1 MKKQIFSSL
10 ILLVILTSLV
20 FADGGMIIH
29 RPDGWQLH
37 PEERQLC
44 AINYENGYQ
53 NMILSIN
60 FDSDTKGGDK
70 AVWIFPIPAKP
81 EDTVVDVIKGF
92 PQFYGYDIKQQA
104 KNKISNNFQM
114 MRATQ
119 IYPLFLTRN
128 IMYAAKSFEQ
138 QVGGI
143 MDNARA
149 KEPSMYIYEHI
160 EKMGL
165 TTELVRVKDG
175 KVLEDY
181 FKAKSLVIPSDAKKV
196 FDEYIGNDYIF
207 VISWIYDL
215 EKLKQE
221 QANYEKMPYYGSQTN
236 LVGVSLTF
244 PTDKIYFPL
253 KPTSIYGSKSVP
265 ATIYVTGYVTPVLY
279 DSIKSSTQVEY
290 LYQGYYSVPENI
302 NTLFSGKAQIDNL
315 KYTKITMNP
324 PSKYLK
330 EDLYFENKAPAVI
343 RRAEFFINY
352 SKTLGWSFFIICSI
366 LASLIAALIAFR
378 KDAKLLTFTL
388 FGLTNILT
396 IIGVIVGII
405 ILKTKEIDQKLK
417 DQIKK
422 AGVAIT
428 MWDKRKLLFVILF
441 SIIFMILTII
451 LEKVILTSLN

>member
-1 MKKQIFSSL
+1 
-10 ILLVILTSLV
+10 
-20 FADGGMIIH
+20 
-29 RPDGWQLH
+29 
-37 PEERQLC
+37 
-44 AINYENGYQ
+44 
-53 NMILSIN
+53 MILSIN

-138 QVGGI
+138 VGGI
-143 MDNARA
+143 MDNVRA

-196 FDEYIGNDYIF
+196 FDDYIGQDYIF

-215 EKLKQE
+215 EKLKQSQTE
-221 QANYEKMPYYGSQTN
+221 QEKIGPYYGQQSN

-265 ATIYVTGYVTPVLY
+265 ATIYVTGYVTPILY

-290 LYQGYYSVPENI
+290 LYQGYYAVPENI
-302 NTLFSGKAQIDNL
+302 QMLFSGKTTINDL

-330 EDLYFENKAPAVI
+330 EDLYFENKAPAQI
-343 RRAEFFINY
+343 RTAEFFIQN
-352 SKTLGWSFFIICSI
+352 SKLIGWSFFVLCSI
-366 LASLIAALIAFR
+366 LASLITALIVFR
-378 KDAKLLTFTL
+378 KDMKWFTFTW
-388 FGLTNILT
+388 FGLTNILS

-417 DQIKK
+417 DQLKK
-422 AGVAIT
+422 SGVAVT
-428 MWDKRKLLFVILF
+428 MWDKRKIGFVFAFTIIFILLTILF
-441 SIIFMILTII
+441 EKILI
-451 LEKVILTSLN
+451 SLL

>member
-1 MKKQIFSSL
+1 MKKLISLLCIILVLLSSL
-10 ILLVILTSLV
+10 AL
-20 FADGGMIIH
+20 ADGGMWIH

-92 PQFYGYDIKQQA
+92 PQFHGYDIKSQA
-104 KNKISNNFQM
+104 KSKVSNAFQM

-119 IYPLFLTRN
+119 IYPLFFISRV
-128 IMYAAKSFEQ
+128 MYAASSSNDLLGLAANSKQ
-138 QVGGI
+138 Y
-143 MDNARA
+143 

-165 TTELVRVKDG
+165 TTELIKVKDG
-175 KVLEDY
+175 KVLQDY
-181 FKAKSLVIPSDAKKV
+181 FSAKKLYIPSESQKV
-196 FDEYIGNDYIF
+196 FDEYIGQDYIF

-215 EKLKQE
+215 EQLKQA
-221 QANYEKMPYYGSQTN
+221 QTKQPDYGYNYQSN

-253 KPTSIYGSKSVP
+253 KPTSIYGSKVVP
-265 ATIYVTGYVTPVLY
+265 ATIYVTGFVTPTLY

-290 LYQGYYSVPENI
+290 LYQGYYQVPEDVK
-302 NTLFSGKAQIDNL
+302 TLFGGKESINNL

-330 EDLYFENKAPAVI
+330 EDLYFENKAPLVI
-343 RRAEFFINY
+343 QRAEFFIKY
-352 SKTLGWSFFIICSI
+352 STIMGWFFFILCSI
-366 LASLIAALIAFR
+366 LASLIAALIVFR
-378 KDAKLLTFTL
+378 KETNILKFTL
-388 FGLTNILT
+388 FGLTNLFT
-396 IIGVIVGII
+396 IIGVIIGII

-422 AGVAIT
+422 SGLTIT
-428 MWDKRKLLFVILF
+428 MWDRRKLLFVIIF
-441 SIIFMILTII
+441 SILFMVLTFIFEKLILKT
-451 LEKVILTSLN
+451 LN